1 MSSTSSSSM
10 RLKSGEMMTVERLEA
25 PCGSWGDRIVPFMY
39 VRHPEYTNC
48 SWHHNCRR
56 VVAGDF
62 ASVSRD
68 VFFVGLVGGEIVGTT
83 WYGTPLDTGEVGTF
97 GRVITA
103 VEHRRKGI
111 STILSRMALEDFESL
126 GGRAMHLGTSLNN
139 PARFV
144 YESIGYRHYNF
155 VEGNGTVM
163 RAVLRGD
170 YDDFERQYFAPGR
183 PTSLR
188 GLHWGD
194 LARAEVLVNLP
205 HWFVKDHSQRV
216 FGHTPFEGQFFDLM
230 EGVDQGET
238 GMALTTDEQRLVG
251 MAYTART
258 GAGGGVQDHVR
269 VLEFVVHPHYAEAGA
284 ELLSVVSARTAA
296 SRLLAYASALD
307 VQKCETLEETGFERE
322 AVLPGVLQDAESEF
336 DLYVYGRG

>member
-1 MSSTSSSSM
+1 
-10 RLKSGEMMTVERLEA
+10 
-25 PCGSWGDRIVPFMY
+25 
-39 VRHPEYTNC
+39 
-48 SWHHNCRR
+48 
-56 VVAGDF
+56 
-62 ASVSRD
+62 
-68 VFFVGLVGGEIVGTT
+68 
-83 WYGTPLDTGEVGTF
+83 
-97 GRVITA
+97 
-103 VEHRRKGI
+103 
-111 STILSRMALEDFESL
+111 
-126 GGRAMHLGTSLNN
+126 
-139 PARFV
+139 V